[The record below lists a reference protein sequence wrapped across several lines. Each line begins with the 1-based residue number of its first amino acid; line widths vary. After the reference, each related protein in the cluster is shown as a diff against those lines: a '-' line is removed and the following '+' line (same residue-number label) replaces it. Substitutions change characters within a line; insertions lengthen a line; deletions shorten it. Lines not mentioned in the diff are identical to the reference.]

1 MKLAKGWNFPDA
13 DEFMVGEL
21 AADGTYQSS
30 HLQAAL
36 THVTDWSRAIDGGAH
51 VGTWSRLMAVRFDQV
66 IAVEPSPDTFE
77 ALLANMES
85 FACLSVDCRH
95 VALGA
100 APGSISMTL
109 DEKGARMANTGAR
122 FVHASA
128 PSEPQTPLVTIDSW
142 DLPSLGFLKLDIE
155 GSEPAAL
162 MGARATL
169 RRCKPIVLFEN
180 KYLWK
185 RFGMPRE
192 APQSLLKGLGYRL
205 LETVSRDEI
214 WGPA

>member
-1 MKLAKGWNFPDA
+1 MKLEKGWHFPDA
-13 DEFMVGEL
+13 DHFMVSEL
-21 AADGTYQSS
+21 SADGTYQAS
-30 HLQAAL
+30 HLEAAL
-36 THVTDWSRAIDGGAH
+36 RHVTDWSRAIDGGAH
-51 VGTWSRLMAVRFDQV
+51 IGTWSRLMSAKFDQV

-77 ALLANMES
+77 ALLANMDA
-85 FACLSVDCRH
+85 FGCVSVDCLH

-100 APGSISMTL
+100 AAGSVSMTL
-109 DEKGARMANTGAR
+109 DEKGERMANTGAR
-122 FVHASA
+122 FVYASA
-128 PSEPQTPLVTIDSW
+128 SSEPQTPLVMIDSW
-142 DLPSLGFLKLDIE
+142 DLSSLGFLKLDIE

-180 KYLWK
+180 KYLWR

-192 APQSLLKGLGYRL
+192 APQTLLKGLGYQL